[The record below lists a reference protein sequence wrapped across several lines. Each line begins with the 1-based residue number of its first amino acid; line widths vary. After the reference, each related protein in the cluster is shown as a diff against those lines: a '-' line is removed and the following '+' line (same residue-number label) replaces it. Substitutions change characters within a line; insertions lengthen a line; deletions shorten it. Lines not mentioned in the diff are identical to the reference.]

1 MGCDQL
7 VTAHCKSE
15 IPARQMNT
23 LVAAT
28 CRRDLCLTP
37 APVGAVLF
45 SAAAYWDDKE
55 RRIGIA
61 QITRLARLPEV
72 NFYAEPALTPQSG
85 NSERRPR
92 RGTGR
97 LDPDPG

>member
-1 MGCDQL
+1 MAKTHPRRYL
-7 VTAHCKSE
+7 IE
-15 IPARQMNT
+15 IKDAK
-23 LVAAT
+23 
-28 CRRDLCLTP
+28 
-37 APVGAVLF
+37 GAVLF

-72 NFYAEPALTPQSG
+72 NFHAEPALTPQVG

-92 RGTGR
+92 RRTGR